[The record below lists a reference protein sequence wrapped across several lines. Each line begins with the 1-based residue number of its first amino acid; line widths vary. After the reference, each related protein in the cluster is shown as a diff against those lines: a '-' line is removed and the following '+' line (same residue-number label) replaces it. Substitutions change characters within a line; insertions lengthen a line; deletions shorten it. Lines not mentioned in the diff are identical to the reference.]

1 MMSYGMI
8 IFEILE
14 GIYIYILRRGM
25 LLLYV
30 LEKSVYF
37 INNMG

>member
-14 GIYIYILRRGM
+14 GIYIYIYWEEGCYCYM
-25 LLLYV
+25 
-30 LEKSVYF
+30 F
-37 INNMG
+37 

>member
-14 GIYIYILRRGM
+14 GIYIYIYIYWEEGCYCCM
-25 LLLYV
+25 
-30 LEKSVYF
+30 F
-37 INNMG
+37 